1 MTTKKESKFVS
12 LIKSDGF
19 KSLLSSIVSILI
31 GLLVGFI
38 AMVVITMVSPNNSI
52 SDAFGGLKIMFSGPF
67 SSSVTKY
74 VLSNT
79 GNMVFYAVPLI
90 FTDRKSV
97 V

>member
-1 MTTKKESKFVS
+1 MTTRKESKFVS

-52 SDAFGGLKIMFSGPF
+52 SDAFWWFED
-67 SSSVTKY
+67 Y
-74 VLSNT
+74 VLRT
-79 GNMVFYAVPLI
+79 ILF
-90 FTDRKSV
+90 
-97 V
+97 